1 MVKKNIIVSV
11 DGEREPQ
18 KITAQEAI
26 DRTKIFSPYSNWEG
40 NTYYQERKEIIHNIY
55 NSKQS
60 ASPIGFDLE
69 DLIRFLQEVHA
80 KFGNMPV
87 LYFSGKEKS
96 FRTFELSDIDV
107 VKSYFTVAA
116 DTKHV
121 YVRIKNE
128 NAISFFHC

>member
-11 DGEREPQ
+11 DGERELQ

-40 NTYYQERKEIIHNIY
+40 NTYYQERKEIIHN
-55 NSKQS
+55 SKQS
-60 ASPIGFDLE
+60 DSHIGFDLE
-69 DLIRFLQEVHA
+69 DLIRFLQEVHT

-107 VKSYFTVAA
+107 VKSYFTIAA
-116 DTKHV
+116 DTKYV

>member
-11 DGEREPQ
+11 DGERESQ

-40 NTYYQERKEIIHNIY
+40 NTYYQERNVIIH

-60 ASPIGFDLE
+60 DNPIGFDLE

-87 LYFSGKEKS
+87 LYFSGKERS
-96 FRTFELSDIDV
+96 FRTFELSDIDI

-116 DTKHV
+116 DTTHI
-121 YVRIKNE
+121 YVKIKNE

>member
-1 MVKKNIIVSV
+1 MVKKNIIISV
-11 DGEREPQ
+11 DGERESQ

-26 DRTKIFSPYSNWEG
+26 DRTKIFSPLSNWEG
-40 NTYYQERKEIIHNIY
+40 NTYYQERKEIIHN
-55 NSKQS
+55 SKQS
-60 ASPIGFDLE
+60 TRHIGFDLE